1 MAVLPSLFL
10 LAYFVHLDKAR
21 PEPRGEILRAFFLG
35 VFSTLP
41 AIILEF
47 TAEIFLRPWII
58 SPLVYAMAEAFLVAA
73 LCEEGTKLFI
83 VRSFIYKRADFDE
96 VMDGIVYTVAAG
108 LGFACMEN
116 LLYVASGGMTVAL
129 VRAFT
134 AVPLH
139 TICSVLLGYS
149 IGMARF
155 VPTASEE
162 QSLMFRGL
170 AAAVLMHGV
179 YDFFL
184 FAAPVLGGLSAFM
197 VFPLLF
203 AGIFMV
209 RRRVRRALA
218 FDVR

>member
-1 MAVLPSLFL
+1 MAVLPSVVL
-10 LAYFVHLDKAR
+10 LVYFVRLDKAR
-21 PEPRGEILRAFFLG
+21 PEPRGEVVRAFFLG

-41 AIILEF
+41 AVILEF
-47 TAEIFLRPWII
+47 LTETFLRPWII
-58 SPLVYAMAEAFLVAA
+58 SPLVYAMAEAFFVAA

-83 VRSFIYKRADFDE
+83 VRSFIYKRKDFDE
-96 VMDGIVYTVAAG
+96 AMDGIVYTVAAG

-116 LLYVASGGMTVAL
+116 VLYVASGGMTVAL

-149 IGMARF
+149 VGMARF
-155 VPTASEE
+155 VPTAAEE

-170 AAAVLMHGV
+170 VAAVLMHGA

-184 FAAPVLGGLSAFM
+184 FASPVLGGLSTAA

-209 RRRVRRALA
+209 RKRVHLALA
-218 FDVR
+218 YDGS